1 MNDAHRAGLTLPNRA
16 AAAALG
22 VSAPALAHLDRA
34 VDPQGLLAALIA
46 EQRHLDAIRVLAL
59 AMPRLLAVRWAI
71 SCVRA
76 AFPPTPDVLDLEC
89 LRAAARW
96 VREPTDAECE
106 TARRLAQQA
115 GYATPAAWTAAAAA
129 WSGSSLA
136 EPGELVLPP
145 PAHLGAHAVAGA
157 IGLVAA
163 QGPQPHTQA
172 ARAALRRGL
181 ELVREAGSGA

>member
-1 MNDAHRAGLTLPNRA
+1 MNDVRAAPLTLPPRA

-22 VSAPALAHLDRA
+22 VSAEALAHLERA
-34 VDPQGLLAALIA
+34 ADAHALLAALIA
-46 EQRHLDAIRVLAL
+46 QQRHLDAIRVLAL
-59 AMPRLLAVRWAI
+59 AMPRPLAVRWAI

-76 AFPPTPDVLDLEC
+76 ALPPAPEALDLEC

-96 VREPTDAECE
+96 LREPTQAGCE
-106 TARRLAQQA
+106 AARRLAQQA

-129 WSGSSLA
+129 WSGESLA
-136 EPGELVLPP
+136 EPGEAVLAP

-157 IGLVAA
+157 VGLVAA
-163 QGPQPHTQA
+163 QGPEPHPQA

-181 ELVREAGSGA
+181 ELVREAGGGA